1 MLKIE
6 INASIRKETKKG
18 AMRQLRMQGMT
29 PAVVYGGGS
38 EAIPLKLETQPFYQQ
53 LLDVYRKN
61 AIVSLNLDDGTTK
74 HVLIHEIQTDP
85 VKDTLIHADFIEI
98 DVAKPR
104 VFEVPITYEGTAPGV
119 EMGGVLNVI
128 LDTLAI
134 ESAPMDVPDE
144 FVVDISELGMNES
157 IQVNTISIP
166 GNVTL
171 VTDPEGTCVSVV
183 AIAQEATEEEEGEE
197 AAEDAG
203 ACESGSE
210 GEAESTEEESEE

>member
-61 AIVSLNLDDGTTK
+61 AIVSLNLDDGTTE

-85 VKDTLIHADFIEI
+85 IKDTLIHADFIEI

-104 VFEVPITYEGTAPGV
+104 VFEVPISYQGVAPGV
-119 EMGGVLNVI
+119 EMGGILNVI
-128 LDTLAI
+128 LDTLAV
-134 ESAPMDVPDE
+134 ESAPLNVPDE
-144 FVVDISELGMNES
+144 FIVDISELGMNES
-157 IQVNTISIP
+157 IQVGTITIP
-166 GNVTL
+166 ENVTL
-171 VTDPEGTCVSVV
+171 VTDLEESCVSVV

-197 AAEDAG
+197 EAEDTGDA
-203 ACESGSE
+203 E
-210 GEAESTEEESEE
+210 GEAESTEEESAE

>member
-38 EAIPLKLETQPFYQQ
+38 EAIPLKLETRSFYQQ

-104 VFEVPITYEGTAPGV
+104 VFEVPITYQGAAPGV
-119 EMGGVLNVI
+119 EMGGILNVI

-134 ESAPMDVPDE
+134 ESAPLNVPDE
-144 FVVDISELGMNES
+144 FIVDISKLGMNES
-157 IQVNTISIP
+157 IQVGTIAIP
-166 GNVTL
+166 DNVTL
-171 VTDPEGTCVSVV
+171 VTDPEGSCVSVV
-183 AIAQEATEEEEGEE
+183 AIAQDTAEEEEVEE
-197 AAEDAG
+197 AIEDAG
-203 ACESGSE
+203 EGGSDA
-210 GEAESTEEESEE
+210 EAESTEGETAE

>member
-18 AMRQLRMQGMT
+18 AMRQLRLQGMT

-38 EAIPLKLETQPFYQQ
+38 EAVPLKLDTRSFYQQ

-74 HVLIHEIQTDP
+74 HVLIHEVQTDP
-85 VKDTLIHADFIEI
+85 VKDTLVHADFIEI
-98 DVAKPR
+98 DVKKPR
-104 VFEVPITYEGTAPGV
+104 VFEVPITYKGSAPGV
-119 EMGGVLNVI
+119 EMGGVLNTI
-128 LDTLAI
+128 LHTLAI

-144 FVVDISELGMNES
+144 FVVDISGLGMNES
-157 IQVNTISIP
+157 IQVNTIDIP

-171 VTDPEGTCVSVV
+171 VSDPEGSCVSVV
-183 AIAQEATEEEEGEE
+183 SIAQEASAEEDGED

-203 ACESGSE
+203 AGGSE
-210 GEAESTEEESEE
+210 GEAESGEETSEE

>member
-38 EAIPLKLETQPFYQQ
+38 EAIPLKLETRPFYQQ

-61 AIVSLNLDDGTTK
+61 AIVSLNLDDGTKK

-85 VKDTLIHADFIEI
+85 IKDSLIHADFIEI

-104 VFEVPITYEGTAPGV
+104 VFEVPITFQGVAPGV
-119 EMGGVLNVI
+119 EMGGILNII
-128 LDTLAI
+128 LDTLAV
-134 ESAPMDVPDE
+134 ESAPLNVPDE
-144 FVVDISELGMNES
+144 FIVDISELNMNES
-157 IQVNTISIP
+157 IQVGTIAIP
-166 GNVTL
+166 ENVTL
-171 VTDPEGTCVSVV
+171 VTDPEEGCVSVV
-183 AIAQEATEEEEGEE
+183 AIALETTEEEEGEE
-197 AAEDAG
+197 KAEDT
-203 ACESGSE
+203 
-210 GEAESTEEESEE
+210 GEAESTEEESAE

>member
-6 INASIRKETKKG
+6 MNASIRKETGKG
-18 AMRQLRMQGMT
+18 AMRQMRIQGMT

-38 EAIPLKLETQPFYQQ
+38 EAIPLKLETRTFYQQ

-98 DVAKPR
+98 DVSKPR
-104 VFEVPITYEGTAPGV
+104 VFEVPINYVGVAPGV
-119 EMGGVLNVI
+119 EMGGILNVI
-128 LDTLAI
+128 LDTLAV
-134 ESAPMDVPDE
+134 ESAPMAVPDE

-157 IQVNTISIP
+157 IQVSTIEIP
-166 GNVTL
+166 DNVTL
-171 VTDPEGTCVSVV
+171 VTDPEGSCVSVV
-183 AIAQEATEEEEGEE
+183 AIAQEPVEEEEEE
-197 AAEDAG
+197 AAAEGEAEG
-203 ACESGSE
+203 EGGSE
-210 GEAESTEEESEE
+210 GEAEASAEESEE

>member
-85 VKDTLIHADFIEI
+85 VKDSLLHADFIEI
-98 DVAKPR
+98 DVSKPR
-104 VFEVPITYEGTAPGV
+104 VFEVPITYKGVAPGV
-119 EMGGVLNVI
+119 EMGGILNVI

-134 ESAPMDVPDE
+134 ESAPLNVPDE

-157 IQVNTISIP
+157 IQVGTIAIP
-166 GNVTL
+166 ADVTL
-171 VTDPEGTCVSVV
+171 VSDAEGSCVSVV
-183 AIAQEATEEEEGEE
+183 AIAQEATAEEEELEGETAGEE
-197 AAEDAG
+197 EGGTEDAAETA
-203 ACESGSE
+203 E
-210 GEAESTEEESEE
+210 GEAEE

>member
-74 HVLIHEIQTDP
+74 HVLIHEVQTDP

-98 DVAKPR
+98 DVDKPR
-104 VFEVPITYEGTAPGV
+104 VFEVPITYKGAAPGV
-119 EMGGVLNVI
+119 EMGGILNVI
-128 LDTLAI
+128 LDTLAV
-134 ESAPMDVPDE
+134 ESAPLNVPDE

-157 IQVNTISIP
+157 IQVGTIAIP
-166 GNVTL
+166 ENVTL
-171 VTDPEGTCVSVV
+171 VTDPEDSCVSVV

-197 AAEDAG
+197 ATEEAG
-203 ACESGSE
+203 EGGSE
-210 GEAESTEEESEE
+210 GEAESAEGESEE